1 MAWRF
6 KSRYQH
12 RALIDMTPLI
22 DLAFS
27 LLIFFMIS
35 YNASQ
40 GMLSSIIV
48 NLPSAVQTG
57 SHRQG
62 DVVVSITERNEI
74 FINEKKVVEEKLLDE
89 LKTVKETLKDGA
101 VIIRG
106 DKKSNYETM
115 VRVMDD
121 LNRAGIPK
129 FILST
134 VKGRQ
139 AAP

>member
-1 MAWRF
+1 
-6 KSRYQH
+6 
-12 RALIDMTPLI
+12 MTPLI

-57 SHRQG
+57 SHRHG
-62 DVVVSITERNEI
+62 NYIISVTERNEV
-74 FINEKKVVEEKLLDE
+74 FINEKKLSAGDMRPEIK
-89 LKTVKETLKDGA
+89 KIKENLGDGA

-106 DKKSNYETM
+106 DKKSSYETI
-115 VRVMDD
+115 VKVMDY
-121 LNRAGIPK
+121 LNQAGIPK
-129 FILST
+129 FTLTT
-134 VKGRQ
+134 VSSR
-139 AAP
+139 

>member
-1 MAWRF
+1 MAWKF

-12 RALIDMTPLI
+12 RAMIDMTPLI

-27 LLIFFMIS
+27 LLIFFMIT
-35 YNASQ
+35 YNTSQ

-62 DVVVSITERNEI
+62 NYVISVTEHNEVYV
-74 FINEKKVVEEKLLDE
+74 NEKKLSAGEVPAEIK
-89 LKTVKETLKDGA
+89 KIKENIGDGA

-106 DKKSNYETM
+106 DKKSSYETI
-115 VRVMDD
+115 VRIMDH

-129 FILST
+129 FTLTT
-134 VKGRQ
+134 VSSR
-139 AAP
+139 

>member
-1 MAWRF
+1 MVYKF
-6 KSRYQH
+6 KSRFQL

-27 LLIFFMIS
+27 LLIFFMLS

-57 SHRQG
+57 KHQQG
-62 DVVVSITERNEI
+62 NIVISITENNEI
-74 FINEKKVVEEKLLDE
+74 FINEKKVSHEKLLNE
-89 LKTVKETLKDGA
+89 LKAIKETMKDIV
-101 VIIRG
+101 VIVRG
-106 DKKSNYETM
+106 DRKSNYETM
-115 VRVMDD
+115 VNVMDD

-129 FILST
+129 FIIST
-134 VKGRQ
+134 IKKQ
-139 AAP
+139 

>member
-6 KSRYQH
+6 KSRFQH

-62 DVVVSITERNEI
+62 NYIVSVTERNEI
-74 FINEKKVVEEKLLDE
+74 FINDRKIAADKMPAEFRKM
-89 LKTVKETLKDGA
+89 KEDLGEGA

-106 DKKSNYETM
+106 DKKSNYETI
-115 VRVMDD
+115 VKIMDN
-121 LNRAGIPK
+121 LNQAGIPK
-129 FILST
+129 FTLTT
-134 VKGRQ
+134 VRGR
-139 AAP
+139 

>member
-1 MAWRF
+1 MVFKF
-6 KSRYQH
+6 KSRFQL

-27 LLIFFMIS
+27 LLIFFMLT

-57 SHRQG
+57 RHQQG
-62 DVVVSITERNEI
+62 DLVISITENNEI
-74 FINEKKVVEEKLLDE
+74 FINEKKVSQDKLLSE
-89 LKTVKETLKDGA
+89 LKTIKKTLKDGV
-101 VIIRG
+101 VIVRG
-106 DKKSNYETM
+106 DKKSHYETM
-115 VRVMDD
+115 VNVMDD

-129 FILST
+129 FIIST
-134 VKGRQ
+134 IKKR
-139 AAP
+139 

>member
-6 KSRYQH
+6 KSRFQH

-57 SHRQG
+57 DHRQG
-62 DVVVSITERNEI
+62 NYIISVNETNEVY
-74 FINEKKVVEEKLLDE
+74 INDKKLALEKLPGE
-89 LKTVKETLKDGA
+89 LKEIKEKLGEGA
-101 VIIRG
+101 IVIRG
-106 DKKSNYETM
+106 DKKSHYETI
-115 VRVMDD
+115 VKIMDY
-121 LNRAGIPK
+121 LNQAGIPK
-129 FILST
+129 FTLTTI
-134 VKGRQ
+134 KAR
-139 AAP
+139 

>member
-1 MAWRF
+1 MTWRF

-74 FINEKKVVEEKLLDE
+74 FINERKVAEEKLPDE
-89 LKTVKETLKDGA
+89 FKAIKETLKDGV

-134 VKGRQ
+134 VKGRRS
-139 AAP
+139 AP

>member
-1 MAWRF
+1 MAWKF
-6 KSRYQH
+6 KSRFQH

-27 LLIFFMIS
+27 LLIFFMIT
-35 YNASQ
+35 YNTSQ

-62 DVVVSITERNEI
+62 NYVISVTERNEV
-74 FINEKKVVEEKLLDE
+74 FINEKKLAEGDIRPEIK
-89 LKTVKETLKDGA
+89 KIKENLGDGA

-106 DKKSNYETM
+106 DKKSSYETI
-115 VRVMDD
+115 VRVMDY
-121 LNRAGIPK
+121 LNQAGIPK
-129 FILST
+129 FTLTT
-134 VKGRQ
+134 VSSR
-139 AAP
+139 

>member
-1 MAWRF
+1 MAWKF

-27 LLIFFMIS
+27 LLIFFMIT
-35 YNASQ
+35 YNTSQ

-57 SHRQG
+57 SHRHG
-62 DVVVSITERNEI
+62 NYVISVTERNEVYV
-74 FINEKKVVEEKLLDE
+74 NEKKIAAGTMPAEIRKI
-89 LKTVKETLKDGA
+89 KETIGDGA

-106 DKKSNYETM
+106 DKKSSYETI
-115 VRVMDD
+115 VGIMDH

-129 FILST
+129 FTLTT
-134 VKGRQ
+134 VSSR
-139 AAP
+139 

>member
-1 MAWRF
+1 MAWRL
-6 KSRYQH
+6 KSRFQH

-57 SHRQG
+57 SHRHG
-62 DVVVSITERNEI
+62 NYIISVTERNEV
-74 FINEKKVVEEKLLDE
+74 FINEKKLSAGDMRPEIK
-89 LKTVKETLKDGA
+89 KIKENLGDGA

-106 DKKSNYETM
+106 DKKSSYETI
-115 VRVMDD
+115 VKVMDY
-121 LNRAGIPK
+121 LNQAGIPK
-129 FILST
+129 FTLTT
-134 VKGRQ
+134 VSSR
-139 AAP
+139 